1 MLFKNHD
8 PADEVL
14 LSRPWD
20 NCDCGMTVPPKFS
33 DAMRELEDEHNM
45 NMSVSSN
52 KLKHLRVQ
60 ESDGDKHDS
69 ISHGC

>member
-1 MLFKNHD
+1 
-8 PADEVL
+8 
-14 LSRPWD
+14 
-20 NCDCGMTVPPKFS
+20 MTVPPKFS

-60 ESDGDKHDS
+60 ESDGDECDL
-69 ISHGC
+69 ILHGCESMAPKRSRGKSIH